1 MIFLGELKKANLNK
15 RIIAFAIDYIVLAV
29 TQYFVGLL
37 LSVLLNIL
45 KIDSSIILIVVKA
58 FTVINI
64 CIFFFK
70 DSINGQSIGRKAV
83 GIAVRD
89 KNNVENTP
97 SILRLALR
105 NLTLI
110 ILPFE
115 LLVLILSDEKM
126 IRFGDSLLNTEV
138 IDLEIKRNFSII

>member
-1 MIFLGELKKANLNK
+1 MGELKKANLNK

>member
-1 MIFLGELKKANLNK
+1 MGELKKANLNK
-15 RIIAFAIDYIVLAV
+15 RIIAFTIDYIVLAV
-29 TQYFVGLL
+29 IQYFVGLL

-45 KIDSSIILIVVKA
+45 KIDSSIILIVVKT

-64 CIFFFK
+64 CVFFFK